1 MLVRPAADLRPPR
14 PPSPRVSLDRTKI
27 LDQAQKHLQKGALDK
42 AIVEYQKLVKDDPQD
57 VRTWLKIGDL
67 FTRLGSTREAVD
79 TYGRVAE
86 TYAQQGF
93 FLKAVAVYKQI
104 LKLDPQS
111 IETQL
116 RLAGMYEHLA
126 LVSDALATY
135 ELVATV
141 FARDGQLER
150 ALQTMARMVELDPE
164 NISIRIKFA
173 ESLSKAGKTPE
184 AAREFEAGAKLLREQ
199 GRIDDFIKVGERLLF
214 HRPDDVKLARELATL
229 YLERADAK
237 RALAKLQTCFKANPK
252 DVVTL
257 ELLGQAF
264 LGLQQQQKTI
274 SVFKEIARIHLDAGR
289 DDERARILHRILEL
303 DPTDADARQ
312 ALTGKA
318 TPTAA
323 PARATLD
330 APPASA
336 VVQPPAGRDAPTPP
350 AATSAPAPT
359 GAVDSVEDIDE
370 DILIEDEGSQA
381 SATVDGPRGD
391 AARDAQV
398 ARLLN
403 ECTVFQRYGLKQ
415 KVVEQLEKVIRIDP
429 RHIEA
434 RDRLKAAYL
443 EAGRVGD
450 AVLQLRA
457 IVELLLD
464 QHPDHAILALRDL
477 VALAPDDEDARQQLA
492 ILTDDEPFG
501 DAPPTSQFVDAE
513 PAADDD
519 TLAAAAQGDAPTAA
533 VDDDGV
539 MFVDD
544 ERSDHMVAADAFDDA
559 THAASPLDALVD
571 AHADAPIETVQDT
584 LSAEPATVHEHRLDD
599 DGGEEPRRAPDDA
612 DATPVPG
619 ALPDESV
626 DAGAAAL
633 EAGSLDAG
641 SLDAG
646 SLDAGS
652 LDAGS
657 LEAGAPQSAAPQ
669 SAAPQSSTPLTPT
682 PEAWPAPPA
691 SASADAPAVV
701 GRSSQRA
708 SAAEI
713 EDVLDEVEFYL
724 AQGLV
729 DEARDTLRD
738 TLSSH
743 PGHPLILEK
752 LAELEGD
759 GASGDG
765 SSDDALD
772 DEPAES
778 PPPDDAFLVAE
789 RLAAELDGVDEPASA
804 APVVD
809 VDQVFAQFKKGV
821 EEQIGIEDTDTHFDL
836 GIAYKEM
843 GLLDDAIGE
852 FKLSMSNPVKECLAH
867 TMIGLCLAEKGSLA
881 DAISHFKKGLYCDTK
896 SEREELGLYYELGAA
911 YELLHDPK
919 EALYY
924 FQKVQKRDAGFRN
937 VAARIR
943 ALAQP
948 RPVPPPPPTKNAT
961 DDVDRAFDDLMGD
974 LDDR

>member
-1 MLVRPAADLRPPR
+1 M
-14 PPSPRVSLDRTKI
+14 SLDRTKI

-42 AIVEYQKLVKDDPQD
+42 AIIEYQKLVKDDPQD

-116 RLAGMYEHLA
+116 RLAGMFEHLA

-135 ELVATV
+135 EQVATV

-173 ESLSKAGKTPE
+173 ESLSKAGKIPE
-184 AAREFEAGAKLLREQ
+184 AAVEFEAGAKLLREQ

-229 YLERADAK
+229 YLERGDAK

-289 DDERARILHRILEL
+289 ADERARILHRVLAL

-312 ALTGKA
+312 ALTGSA
-318 TPTAA
+318 TPTAG
-323 PARATLD
+323 PARAALD

-336 VVQPPAGRDAPTPP
+336 VVQPTVGRDAPAAP
-350 AATSAPAPT
+350 AAASGNAKNTP
-359 GAVDSVEDIDE
+359 VDAIEDIDE

-381 SATVDGPRGD
+381 SAAPNGPHAD

-398 ARLLN
+398 AKLLN

-415 KVVEQLEKVIRIDP
+415 KVVEQLEKVVRIDP

-443 EAGRVGD
+443 EAGRIDD
-450 AVLQLRA
+450 AVTQLRA
-457 IVELLLD
+457 IAELLLD
-464 QHPDHAILALRDL
+464 QHPDHAVLALRDL

-492 ILTDDEPFG
+492 ILTDDDPFDEAPVTSRAG
-501 DAPPTSQFVDAE
+501 DAES
-513 PAADDD
+513 AADDD
-519 TLAAAAQGDAPTAA
+519 TLASTAHGDATADSA
-533 VDDDGV
+533 DDDGV

-544 ERSDHMVAADAFDDA
+544 ERPDHTAPADSFDDA
-559 THAASPLDALVD
+559 TQAVSPLDTHALTP
-571 AHADAPIETVQDT
+571 AGAPNETVQDT
-584 LSAEPATVHEHRLDD
+584 LSVEPATVHEHRLDD
-599 DGGEEPRRAPDDA
+599 DTGEEPRRGRDDA

-619 ALPDESV
+619 ALPD
-626 DAGAAAL
+626 DPDDPGTAP
-633 EAGSLDAG
+633 LDAG
-641 SLDAG
+641 TLDAVTHEVG
-646 SLDAGS
+646 PA
-652 LDAGS
+652 ATAEP
-657 LEAGAPQSAAPQ
+657 EARH
-669 SAAPQSSTPLTPT
+669 STPTF
-682 PEAWPAPPA
+682 AP
-691 SASADAPAVV
+691 ADAPAPV
-701 GRSSQRA
+701 GRNSQRA
-708 SAAEI
+708 SAAEV

-738 TLSSH
+738 TLKSH

-752 LAELEGD
+752 LAELDGD

-765 SSDDALD
+765 ATG
-772 DEPAES
+772 DEPAEALPTDES
-778 PPPDDAFLVAE
+778 FLVAE

-809 VDQVFAQFKKGV
+809 VDQVFAQFKRGV
-821 EEQIGIEDTDTHFDL
+821 EEQIGLEDTDTHFDL

-852 FKLSMSNPVKECLAH
+852 FKLSMTNPVKECLAH
-867 TMIGLCLAEKGSLA
+867 TMIGLCLTEKGSLA

-924 FQKVQKRDAGFRN
+924 FQKVQKRDPGFRN

-948 RPVPPPPPTKNAT
+948 RPAPPPPPTKNAT

>member
-1 MLVRPAADLRPPR
+1 
-14 PPSPRVSLDRTKI
+14 VSLDRTKI

-42 AIVEYQKLVKDDPQD
+42 AIIEYQKLVRDDPQD

-67 FTRLGSTREAVD
+67 YTRLGSIREAVD

-116 RLAGMYEHLA
+116 RLAGMYEQLA

-135 ELVATV
+135 EQVATV

-150 ALQTMARMVELDPE
+150 GLQTMARMVDLDPE
-164 NISIRIKFA
+164 NIAIRIKFA

-199 GRIDDFIKVGERLLF
+199 GRVDDFIKVGERLLF

-237 RALAKLQTCFKANPK
+237 RALAKLQTCFKSNPK

-274 SVFKEIARIHLDAGR
+274 SVFKEIARIHQDAGR
-289 DDERARILHRILEL
+289 ADERARILHRVLEL

-312 ALTGKA
+312 ALTGSA

-323 PARATLD
+323 VPTRAAIEAQPASAIVQPTAGRD
-330 APPASA
+330 VPAPPAAASA
-336 VVQPPAGRDAPTPP
+336 S
-350 AATSAPAPT
+350 ATSAGESIEEA
-359 GAVDSVEDIDE
+359 DD

-381 SATVDGPRGD
+381 AAPPAGPQAD
-391 AARDAQV
+391 ASRDAQV

-415 KVVEQLEKVIRIDP
+415 KVIEQLEKVVHIEP
-429 RHIEA
+429 RHVEA
-434 RDRLKAAYL
+434 RDRLKVAYL
-443 EAGRVGD
+443 EVGRIAD
-450 AVLQLRA
+450 AVAQLRA
-457 IVELLLD
+457 IVDLLLD
-464 QHPDHAILALRDL
+464 EHPDHAILALRDL
-477 VALAPDDEDARQQLA
+477 VTLSPDDDDARQQLA
-492 ILTDDEPFG
+492 ILTDDEPFEAVSESVEDVG
-501 DAPPTSQFVDAE
+501 AEPPT
-513 PAADDD
+513 DDD
-519 TLAAAAQGDAPTAA
+519 TFASRASETHADLGGAPLE
-533 VDDDGV
+533 DDGV

-544 ERSDHMVAADAFDDA
+544 DGAAPEANAEAFDDA
-559 THAASPLDALVD
+559 TQGDPRVDTTFDTHTAARPDI
-571 AHADAPIETVQDT
+571 PFETVQDS
-584 LSAEPATVHEHRLDD
+584 SAVGPATVHEHRLDD
-599 DGGEEPRRAPDDA
+599 ETSEEPRDPRDA
-612 DATPVPG
+612 ADVDATPVPG
-619 ALPDESV
+619 ELPDADAAAAITPDVGGDAMAALPAAQAASALHGSGPGV
-626 DAGAAAL
+626 ASGADT
-633 EAGSLDAG
+633 E
-641 SLDAG
+641 
-646 SLDAGS
+646 
-652 LDAGS
+652 
-657 LEAGAPQSAAPQ
+657 
-669 SAAPQSSTPLTPT
+669 TRPLTGSR
-682 PEAWPAPPA
+682 PPA
-691 SASADAPAVV
+691 SAAD
-701 GRSSQRA
+701 
-708 SAAEI
+708 I

-738 TLSSH
+738 TLATH

-752 LAELEGD
+752 LAELDGHENGGGD
-759 GASGDG
+759 AAPAG
-765 SSDDALD
+765 
-772 DEPAES
+772 EPADASTADADES
-778 PPPDDAFLVAE
+778 FLVAE
-789 RLAAELDGVDEPASA
+789 RLAAELDPLDDVSSA
-804 APVVD
+804 APIAD

-821 EEQIGIEDTDTHFDL
+821 EEQIGLEDTDTHFDL

-867 TMIGLCLAEKGSLA
+867 TMVGLCLVEKGAFA

-937 VAARIR
+937 VAGRIR

-948 RPVPPPPPTKNAT
+948 RPAPPPPPAKSAT

-974 LDDR
+974 LDEG